1 MIRCC
6 VDNRRSGGG
15 RWPQPSHSLDVDP
28 GRWQAGLEEL
38 LGRVEPRRWARAF
51 VLGLLAHLPRKHCWT
66 LAEHAGAGRSG
77 RRDIKPCPHRPPPTT
92 SRLATTN
99 ITIYGWSTSRVMV
112 RNVTTTKPYRL
123 KGVLS
128 VTPNVPAVLDAT
140 SGAIPALLLAVVLE
154 PPLFGFL
161 SRRDKEFRRG
171 LEALQRNRLARMLL
185 PIALVPFGT
194 TIAFSQFATT
204 IIGLSG
210 VALFSGIALQMVPA
224 GSWSVQLGWWVIGA
238 HLVIV
243 ALLVLIVVEG
253 LILLMKGASFT
264 GRRDRD
270 GGEGGRQP
278 SQPG

>member
-1 MIRCC
+1 
-6 VDNRRSGGG
+6 
-15 RWPQPSHSLDVDP
+15 
-28 GRWQAGLEEL
+28 
-38 LGRVEPRRWARAF
+38 
-51 VLGLLAHLPRKHCWT
+51 
-66 LAEHAGAGRSG
+66 
-77 RRDIKPCPHRPPPTT
+77 
-92 SRLATTN
+92 
-99 ITIYGWSTSRVMV
+99 MV
-112 RNVTTTKPYRL
+112 RSVTTTKRIGP

-128 VTPNVPAVLDAT
+128 MTPDVPAVLDAV

-171 LEALQRNRLARMLL
+171 FEALQRNRLARMLL
-185 PIALVPFGT
+185 PIALAPFGT

-210 VALFSGIALQMVPA
+210 IALFSSIALQMVPA
-224 GSWSVQLGWWVIGA
+224 RSWSVELGWWVIGA
-238 HLVIV
+238 HLAIV

-253 LILLMKGASFT
+253 LILLMKEASFT

-270 GGEGGRQP
+270 GGEGGRQQ